1 MNFQRSQAGF
11 SFVELL
17 VAMFIVVVLYGLMFA
32 PSEATKQKRELAQ
45 CAENLRKLHLTL
57 GLYANEHD
65 GAFPADRGARRTED
79 VFRLLSPQYTTD
91 TTFLSCPAKGG
102 GYSYAM
108 GLRKDSGLQIL
119 AADRLATASLTSGAR
134 LFSKEGNH
142 GDSGGNAIFT
152 DGHVET
158 LSATDPRDLSL
169 PPSVTLLNP

>member
-1 MNFQRSQAGF
+1 
-11 SFVELL
+11 
-17 VAMFIVVVLYGLMFA
+17 MFIVVVLYGLMFG
-32 PSEATKQKRELAQ
+32 PSEATKRKRELAQ

-91 TTFLSCPAKGG
+91 SSFLSCPAKGG

-108 GLRKDSGLQIL
+108 GLRKDSGPQVL
-119 AADRLATASLTSGAR
+119 AADRLATLSLTSGVR

-142 GDSGGNAIFT
+142 GESGGNVLFT

-158 LSATDPRDLSL
+158 LGATDPRDLSL
-169 PPSVTLLNP
+169 PPSATLLNP